1 MDRSQNSTAECQ
13 IFVGA
18 RLLKLEIIAT
28 SLEDAIEAARGGAH
42 RLEIVRDLER
52 DGLTPSIDLV
62 RRIQREV
69 TLPLRVIVRD
79 SDGFQCRSND
89 ERRAL
94 CEHAAA
100 FAALNVEGL
109 VVGWTHERRIDEETL
124 GCVLNAA
131 PSLRATFHRAFDM
144 LPDPETAFRVLR
156 QYPQV
161 DRVLTS
167 AGAGAWSSRCKAVRR
182 YMRWAGSHIMILPGG
197 GVNAEALAAL
207 AQCGAPEAHIGRA
220 ARVGHTVD
228 GPVSAEAVRALVQR
242 MS

>member
-1 MDRSQNSTAECQ
+1 LT
-13 IFVGA
+13 
-18 RLLKLEIIAT
+18 LEIIAT
-28 SLEDAIEAARGGAH
+28 SLEDAVEAARGGAD
-42 RLEIVRDLER
+42 RLEIVRDLASG
-52 DGLTPSIDLV
+52 GLTPSIDLV

-69 TLPLRVIVRD
+69 TLPLRVMVRE

-94 CEHAAA
+94 AAQAAA

-124 GCVLNAA
+124 GGVLDAA
-131 PSLRATFHRAFDM
+131 PSLRATFHRAFDA
-144 LPDPETAFRVLR
+144 LSDPETAFRVLR

-167 AGAGAWSSRCKAVRR
+167 AGAGAWTSRCRTLRR
-182 YMRWAGSHIMILPGG
+182 YARWAGSHIVILPGG
-197 GVNAEALAAL
+197 GVDAEAVAAL
-207 AQCGAPEAHIGRA
+207 AQCGAAEAHIGRA
-220 ARVGHTVD
+220 ARAGCTVD

-242 MS
+242 LR